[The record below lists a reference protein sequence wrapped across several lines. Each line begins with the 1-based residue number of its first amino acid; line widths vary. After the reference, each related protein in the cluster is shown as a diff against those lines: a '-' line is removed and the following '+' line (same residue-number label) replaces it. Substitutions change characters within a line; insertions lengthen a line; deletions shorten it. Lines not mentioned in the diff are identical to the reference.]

1 MHHIIKE
8 LEEMKVAVIGTSKE
22 KLITAKVHL
31 LIEEDN
37 GGEEIDGKKPFDISK
52 LNYRFKDSFAF
63 MNSSLATLAS
73 NLEKEDLISIYD
85 FVKNY
90 FIRQKYPTHQ
100 CYPEPP
106 VMISQ
111 RKSQR

>member
-1 MHHIIKE
+1 MNNLSLKCADIPIFFHNLKGYDMHHIIKE
-8 LEEMKVAVIGTSKE
+8 LEEMKVAVIGTSKK

-90 FIRQKYPTHQ
+90 FY
-100 CYPEPP
+100 
-106 VMISQ
+106 
-111 RKSQR
+111 